1 MTNCTYC
8 EGEREIVYLCAYC
21 SGSGEGMT
29 DGSRCLRCLG
39 SGVDIWP
46 CENCD
51 PDAADDC

>member
-8 EGEREIVYLCAYC
+8 EGERTIEYICQYC

-29 DGSRCLRCLG
+29 DGSRCLSCRG
-39 SGVDIWP
+39 SGTEVWP